1 MLWDDEKDGLLMRE
15 MTSCEIFQRWS
26 TSPEGG
32 AQFWQEIATNR
43 IVKVFH
49 KYLILF
55 GMDLWQSWG
64 NAMIKLIQGI
74 QGIEL
79 AVKEKTEYK
88 TIYDN
93 TFLVQKSYNN
103 REKNT

>member
-1 MLWDDEKDGLLMRE
+1 
-15 MTSCEIFQRWS
+15 
-26 TSPEGG
+26 
-32 AQFWQEIATNR
+32 
-43 IVKVFH
+43 
-49 KYLILF
+49 
-55 GMDLWQSWG
+55 
-64 NAMIKLIQGI
+64 MIKLIQGI